1 MGVRTTLT
9 MMVELMRE
17 VKNSEFTVV
26 VAMIVNEGGFCYLT
40 LVAERAHVCHT
51 DPLKAGVYLHI
62 FIRPAGPPLTSARGP
77 SVYQGPGYVGVTTS
91 LHKLPLAY
99 APARRPFYG
108 VVHPRRLYMG

>member
-1 MGVRTTLT
+1 
-9 MMVELMRE
+9 MMVELMSE
-17 VKNSEFTVV
+17 VINSELIVV
-26 VAMIVNEGGFCYLT
+26 VAIIVMKGENCYLT

-77 SVYQGPGYVGVTTS
+77 SVYQGPGYVFATTS

-99 APARRPFYG
+99 SPARRPFYG
-108 VVHPRRLYMG
+108 VVHPHELYTS